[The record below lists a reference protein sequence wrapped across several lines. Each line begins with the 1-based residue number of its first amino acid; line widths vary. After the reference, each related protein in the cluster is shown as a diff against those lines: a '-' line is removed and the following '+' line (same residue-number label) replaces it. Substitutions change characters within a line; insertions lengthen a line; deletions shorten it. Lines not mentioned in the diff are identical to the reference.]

1 MTQDSFNDC
10 LLLSLDAKSRDTKGI
25 KMNQSISLQP
35 ATFQDYPLIQNMARF
50 YVYDLSR
57 ECGDISDDWNI
68 PADGLYESFDFKDYF
83 DSQSKKAYLIKTTNT
98 IAGFVL
104 VNTTGLFPE
113 TQWNM
118 GEFFVLAK
126 FQRKGIGRI
135 AATSIF
141 TQHPGNWEVSV
152 IPENKS
158 ATLFWQRII
167 SDLTHDSFQE
177 SIETV
182 SYDPDQPQRI
192 VFRFKV

>member
-35 ATFQDYPLIQNMARF
+35 ANILDYPLIQNMARF

-68 PADGLYESFDFKDYF
+68 PADGLYESFDFKEYF
-83 DSQSKKAYLIKTTNT
+83 DSHSKKAYLIKTTNT
-98 IAGFVL
+98 IAGFLL

-141 TQHPGNWEVSV
+141 KQLPGNWEVSV

-158 ATLFWQRII
+158 ATLFWRRII
-167 SDLTHDSFQE
+167 SDLSHDSFQE